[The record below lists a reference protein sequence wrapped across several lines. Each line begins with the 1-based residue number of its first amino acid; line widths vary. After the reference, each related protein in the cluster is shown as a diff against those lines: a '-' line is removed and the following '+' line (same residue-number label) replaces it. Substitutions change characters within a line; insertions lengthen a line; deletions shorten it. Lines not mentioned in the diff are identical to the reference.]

1 MRPFLGSKYLN
12 SALSMQ
18 AYQPSELEKKWY
30 PYWMENQCFRSTPD
44 QREPFTIVIPPP
56 NVTGV
61 LHMGHMLNNTIQDV
75 LIRKARLNGKNAC
88 WVPGTDH
95 ASIATEAKVVARLAE
110 QGISKDQL
118 GREGFLDEAWKWTE
132 EYGGIILEQ
141 LKRLGASCDWER
153 TAFTLDETR
162 YASVIQ
168 TFVKLHED
176 GLIYRGYRMVNWDPQ
191 AKTTI
196 SDEEVIHK
204 DVQSKLYHLR
214 YQIEGSED
222 FLVVATTRPE
232 TILGDT
238 AICIHPDDERYTH
251 LHGKRVIVPIAN
263 RSIPIILDD
272 YVDREFGTGCLKV
285 TPAHDINDYNLG
297 ERHNLEI
304 IDVLNEDG
312 TLNEHGLHFAGQDR
326 FAVRKAIAK
335 ELSEMGAMEK
345 EEAYATSVGTSERT
359 GAVIEPRLSRQWFLK
374 METLAPAALRA
385 VEDAEVKLFP
395 DKFRATYNHWMENI
409 RDWCISRQL
418 WWGHRIPAYYYGND
432 GDYVIAHNMDE
443 ALEKARAASGN
454 ANLQATDLHQDEDV
468 LDTWFSSW
476 IWPLSVFN
484 GVMEPDNEEINYY
497 YPTNVLVSGPDI
509 LFFWIARMIMSG
521 CDFRNTPPFS
531 SVYLTGIVRDEKGR
545 KMSKQLGNSPD
556 ALKLIEKY
564 GADGVRVGILL
575 SAPAGNDLLFNE
587 DLCAQGRNF
596 GNKIW
601 NAFTLVKQWNPTALS
616 TIPESDSQA
625 ILWFE
630 NRLQEVLAEV
640 NQALDKFRLSDALMM
655 IYKLIWDDF
664 CSWYL
669 EIIKPKG
676 DKNIH
681 HEVFD
686 KTIGFFEQLMVLV
699 HPYMPFISEALW
711 QEMRERKT
719 GDTIMRASWPEIK
732 AVDSEVLK
740 NFEEVRSIVTQ
751 VRQIRLDKQMG
762 FKEEISLF
770 VDSNFDHPFISL
782 ACKMARLSGV
792 EVVSEAPA
800 NSVSFLA
807 ANRTFYISLGDALDV
822 EAEKAKIEDEI
833 KYLEGFL
840 RSVEKK
846 LGNQRF
852 VDNAPAAVVENEKK
866 KQSDA
871 QHKISQLNERLEDL
885 KS

>member
-1 MRPFLGSKYLN
+1 
-12 SALSMQ
+12 MQ

-30 PYWMENQCFRSTPD
+30 SYWMDNQCFKSVPD
-44 QREPFTIVIPPP
+44 DREPFTIVIPPP

-75 LIRKARLNGKNAC
+75 LIRKARLDGKNAC

-110 QGISKDQL
+110 NGISKDDL
-118 GREGFLDEAWKWTE
+118 GREKFLDEAWKWTD

-141 LKRLGASCDWER
+141 LKRLGASCDWDR

-168 TFVKLHED
+168 TFVKLYED

-204 DVQSKLYHLR
+204 DVQAKLYHIR
-214 YQIEGSED
+214 YQIEGTND
-222 FLVVATTRPE
+222 FLVIATTRPE

-238 AICIHPDDERYTH
+238 AICIHPDDDRYTH
-251 LHGKRVIVPIAN
+251 LHGKKVIVPIVN

-297 ERHNLEI
+297 ERHHLEI

-312 TLNEHGLHFAGQDR
+312 TLNEHGMHYAGQDR
-326 FAVRKAIAK
+326 FAVRKSIAK
-335 ELSEMGAMEK
+335 ELSAMGAMEK

-359 GAVIEPRLSRQWFLK
+359 GAVIEPRLSRQWFLR
-374 METLAPAALRA
+374 MENLAPAALRA
-385 VEDAEVKLFP
+385 VEQAEVRLVP

-432 GDYVIAHNMDE
+432 DAFVIAHSMDE

-454 ANLQATDLHQDEDV
+454 SSLQATDLRQDEDV

-484 GVMEPDNEEINYY
+484 GVMEPDNADINYY

-521 CDFRNTPPFS
+521 YDFRQQAPFS
-531 SVYLTGIVRDEKGR
+531 DVYLTGIVRDEKGR

-556 ALKLIEKY
+556 ALKLIETY

-601 NAFTLVKQWNPTALS
+601 NAFNLVKMWVPTDMER
-616 TIPESDSQA
+616 IPESDEQA
-625 ILWFE
+625 IQWFE
-630 NRLQEVLAEV
+630 NRFQEVLAEV
-640 NQALDKFRLSDALMM
+640 TQAIEKFRLSDALMM

-676 DKNIH
+676 EKTMH
-681 HEVFD
+681 TEVYNR
-686 KTIGFFEQLMVLV
+686 TIGFFEQLMVVV
-699 HPYMPFISEALW
+699 HPYMPFISEELW
-711 QEMRERKT
+711 QALQNRAA
-719 GDTIMRASWPEIK
+719 GDTIMRAQWPQVK
-732 AVDSEVLK
+732 AINTEVLTH
-740 NFEEVRSIVTQ
+740 FEEVRSIVMQ

-762 FKEEISLF
+762 FKEAIPLYI
-770 VDSNFDHPFISL
+770 DGTFDHPFYAMI
-782 ACKMARLSGV
+782 CKMANLSGV
-792 EVVSEAPA
+792 EQTNEAPA
-800 NSVSFLA
+800 GSVSFLA
-807 ANRTFYISLGDALDV
+807 ANQTFFISLGDTLDLEV
-822 EAEKAKIEDEI
+822 ERMKLEDEL

-840 RSVEKK
+840 GSVEKK
-846 LGNQRF
+846 LSNQRF
-852 VDNAPAAVVENEKK
+852 VENAPPAVIENERK
-866 KQSDA
+866 KQADA
-871 QHKISQLNERLEDL
+871 QLKISQLKERLKAL
-885 KS
+885 